1 MLKKSLVSLLFCV
14 LAAPGTVNAVTIG
27 PPDKD
32 PWYMTG
38 YILGWVSA
46 CSNVKYSEVKTRR
59 DKVKSLAS
67 DGKIDAID
75 FGKFKQGWGRTNAG
89 NPAGC
94 SSANSRKSLVDV
106 DAFLLRTELAG
117 SSATSSSK
125 PSEASVSITDAECDA
140 VGMGRGAVDEIYVS
154 IKYDAAYKSRII
166 KEIGEN
172 RAKKICLDKYRGNRP
187 SL

>member
-1 MLKKSLVSLLFCV
+1 MIEKSLIGLLFCV

-27 PPDKD
+27 PLEKD
-32 PWYMTG
+32 PWYLTG
-38 YILGWVSA
+38 WLLGWVSNCHNA
-46 CSNVKYSEVKTRR
+46 KYSEIKKRR
-59 DKVKSLAS
+59 DKVKDLAK
-67 DGKIDAID
+67 DGRITVIDW
-75 FGKFKQGWGRTNAG
+75 GKYKQGWAKTSSLEA
-89 NPAGC
+89 AGC
-94 SSANSRKSLVDV
+94 SSAKSKKSLGDI
-106 DAFLLRTELAG
+106 DAFLLRAELANSG
-117 SSATSSSK
+117 SKSSSK
-125 PSEASVSITDAECDA
+125 STEANVSITDAECDA